1 MIFADD
7 TNVFCEG
14 GNLKQLLEVASNE
27 LTKLKLWFDINR
39 LSLNV
44 KKTTFMFLANVTHK
58 QTHTLNS

>member
-14 GNLKQLLEVASNE
+14 GNLKQLLEVVSNE
-27 LTKLKLWFDINR
+27 LTKLKLGFDINR

-44 KKTTFMFLANVTHK
+44 KKTKCMVFGNVTHK
-58 QTHTLNS
+58 QTNN